1 MTTSKPLT
9 TISYIRCRLIPTRIS
24 IHQPSDWNDGF
35 FFFSVAVVVV
45 VVYFIS
51 LLAWQLDERKGNNKK
66 TKSHTIRIRYTISIR
81 FSMDVFH
88 QLRSHRSGGHEI
100 ISTKIELIA
109 KRMEQQQL
117 LWAQHILYTADT
129 RDSFIVHFHRFCI
142 LFRIYW
148 STNAELNGLDDDDD
162 DDVLSSSMA
171 HTTLSKTITVKCNF
185 RPNWFEFEKTLGEKN
200 VANPFCIE
208 THLVV
213 RSFNRTGY
221 IIQDSSIPHYT
232 QSAGRFNIFRVFSRF
247 ICSCLEA

>member
-1 MTTSKPLT
+1 MV
-9 TISYIRCRLIPTRIS
+9 
-24 IHQPSDWNDGF
+24 
-35 FFFSVAVVVV
+35 FFSSPLLLLLLLC
-45 VVYFIS
+45 IS
-51 LLAWQLDERKGNNKK
+51 FHCLLGNWTNERATTTK

-247 ICSCLEA
+247 ICSCLKA